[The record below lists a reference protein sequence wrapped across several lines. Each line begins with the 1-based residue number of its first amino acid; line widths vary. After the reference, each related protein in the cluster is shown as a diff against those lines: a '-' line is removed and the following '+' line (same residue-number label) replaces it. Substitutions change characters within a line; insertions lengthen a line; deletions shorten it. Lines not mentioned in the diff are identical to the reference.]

1 MLGPVSPRGPLQC
14 QPVAPPQSTPPPGP
28 GECQRSCHGRR
39 LFAGARGGAAATDGA
54 GGGGP
59 PPPGR
64 PPRAAPSAPQPAPRA
79 HASPPRAPPAAKF
92 GSTLRRALTP
102 CPFHPLTRSSAAAAS
117 QAAARAQPRSPARRR
132 AATATAAGGRGATA
146 WGRRP
151 APASGRRRGPAPRRA
166 PRGPRGRPEPGAR
179 LLEAAGRRSPPRAP
193 RPPRSN
199 RNCSSIDWAPLG
211 ERPVRV
217 PRASACGR
225 QKGRKSDLCSE
236 GGGTAQGTSL
246 PHLCVCRP
254 SPSSPQDFRSVSEL
268 RSPRVRHGRA
278 GCVNNMII
286 H

>member
-1 MLGPVSPRGPLQC
+1 MPGPASPRGPLQC
-14 QPVAPPQSTPPPGP
+14 QPVAPPNPRHPGS
-28 GECQRSCHGRR
+28 GGCQRRCHGRR
-39 LFAGARGGAAATDGA
+39 LFAGARGRAAATDGA
-54 GGGGP
+54 GGLGGP

-79 HASPPRAPPAAKF
+79 HASPPRAPPRSKVRLNFEA
-92 GSTLRRALTP
+92 GLDALSLP
-102 CPFHPLTRSSAAAAS
+102 PPTRSSAAAAS
-117 QAAARAQPRSPARRR
+117 QAAAQEQPRSPARRR
-132 AATATAAGGRGATA
+132 AATATAAGGRGAPA

-166 PRGPRGRPEPGAR
+166 PPGPRGRPEPGAR

-199 RNCSSIDWAPLG
+199 RNCCSIDWAPLG
-211 ERPVRV
+211 EGPVRV

-225 QKGRKSDLCSE
+225 QKGRKSDVCSE

-254 SPSSPQDFRSVSEL
+254 SPSSP
-268 RSPRVRHGRA
+268 
-278 GCVNNMII
+278 
-286 H
+286 